1 MMEHNESLSKS
12 VLATPGHRIG
22 AIAVD
27 IGFYIV
33 TLGIGHFIW
42 NLVVMAQGQSPGK
55 QLLKVRVM
63 SEITNK
69 PANWG
74 HMAIRNYLIPLS
86 MSLPFLVPYYV
97 WVFKGFS
104 SNTSGIVL
112 LGLCLGVYLAILVVD
127 IVWLFGAKR
136 KRLIDYWAK
145 TIVINEADAKA

>member
-1 MMEHNESLSKS
+1 MQENENLSKP

-27 IGFYIV
+27 IGLYIV
-33 TLGIGHFIW
+33 TFGIGYLIW

-63 SEITNK
+63 SEVTNK

-74 HMAIRNYLIPLS
+74 HMAIRNFLIP
-86 MSLPFLVPYYV
+86 MAMALPFLIPYYV
-97 WVFKGFS
+97 WVFKGFPF
-104 SNTSGIVL
+104 NLSGIVL
-112 LGLCLGVYLAILVVD
+112 LGLSFGVYVAILILD
-127 IVWLFGAKR
+127 IVWLFGSKR

-145 TIVINEADAKA
+145 TYVANEAIQK

>member
-1 MMEHNESLSKS
+1 MEHNESLSKS

-27 IGFYIV
+27 IGLHIV

-63 SEITNK
+63 SEVTDR

-97 WVFKGFS
+97 WVFTGFS
-104 SNTSGIVL
+104 SNASGIIL
-112 LGLCLGVYLAILVVD
+112 LGLCLGLYLAILVVD

>member
-1 MMEHNESLSKS
+1 MEYNESLSKS

-86 MSLPFLVPYYV
+86 MSLPFLVPYYY
-97 WVFKGFS
+97 FH
-104 SNTSGIVL
+104 
-112 LGLCLGVYLAILVVD
+112 
-127 IVWLFGAKR
+127 R
-136 KRLIDYWAK
+136 KQ
-145 TIVINEADAKA
+145 

>member
-1 MMEHNESLSKS
+1 MEHNESLSKS